1 MGWNKDGSLVRA
13 EYCGTMFDGV
23 VLSSRVKYGG
33 KVQYKVL
40 ASEPIVLPFCDE
52 PRNVVLIDDDEVITD
67 WGIVPDYNEEV
78 V

>member
-13 EYCGTMFDGV
+13 EYCGVMFDGV
-23 VLSSRVKYGG
+23 VLESRVKYGG
-33 KVQYKVL
+33 TVEYKVL

-52 PRNVVLIDDDEVITD
+52 PRNVVLIDDDKVITD
-67 WGIVPDYNEEV
+67 WGIVPVYNEEV